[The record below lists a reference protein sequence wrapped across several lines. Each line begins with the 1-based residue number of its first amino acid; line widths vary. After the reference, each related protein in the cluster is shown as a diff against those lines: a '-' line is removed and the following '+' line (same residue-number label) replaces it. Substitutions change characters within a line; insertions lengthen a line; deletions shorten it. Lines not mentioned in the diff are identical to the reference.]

1 MTEQHSDQYLA
12 RLEKLKSFE
21 EMGINPYPNI
31 FKPDDNAGE
40 LQDKYKDLA
49 NEEKTSDTVLIAGRI
64 KSIRNSGMF
73 IDLHDSTGKIQ
84 VYSHENNLSED
95 ELKKLKLLDLGD
107 MIGVKGVV
115 RRTKRGELTVDS
127 AQITILA
134 KTLLPLPE
142 KFHGLTDV
150 ETRYR
155 QRYLDM
161 ITNDESK
168 TVLRKRFE
176 LIGHIR
182 RFMEDK
188 KFLEVETPMLHPI
201 LGGANA
207 KPFITHHNSL
217 DMDLYLRIAPELYL
231 KRLIIGGFDRV
242 FEIGR
247 TFRNEGIS
255 VRHNPEFTMMELYQ
269 AYADYNDMMELAET
283 LIKSIIEKSIGGL
296 MLEIDDKTID
306 FAKPF
311 TKIKM
316 LDAVKDATGVDFMAI
331 ENAEEARAK
340 AKELKVD
347 VKDTASWGDTV
358 LAVFED
364 RIEPTLINPTIVMDY
379 PIETSPLTKTHRDNP
394 RLCERFELFIN
405 TWEVANAYSELTN
418 PLTQKERFEDQVK
431 QREAGDGEAQM
442 MDEDYVTALNYG
454 LIPTGGMGFGVDRLM
469 MLATSSLSIRDVIAF
484 PTLRHK

>member
-12 RLEKLKSFE
+12 RLEKLKNFE
-21 EMGINPYPNI
+21 GMGINPYPNI
-31 FKPDDNAGE
+31 FKPENHAGD
-40 LQDKYKDLA
+40 LQEKYKGLA
-49 NEEKTSDTVLIAGRI
+49 NEEKTEDSVIIAGRI

-107 MIGVKGVV
+107 MIGIKGTV

-127 AQITILA
+127 TEISILA
-134 KTLLPLPE
+134 KSLLPLPE

-161 ITNDESK
+161 ITNDDSK
-168 TVLRKRFE
+168 NTLKKRFE

-182 RFMEDK
+182 HFMEDRS
-188 KFLEVETPMLHPI
+188 FLEVETPMLHPI

-207 KPFITHHNSL
+207 RPFTTHHNSL
-217 DMDLYLRIAPELYL
+217 DMDLFLRIAPELYL
-231 KRLIIGGFDRV
+231 KRLIIGGFERV

-247 TFRNEGIS
+247 NFRNEGIS

-269 AYADYNDMMELAET
+269 SYADYNDMMELAEN
-283 LIKSIIEKSIGGL
+283 LIKSTIEKSIGGL
-296 MLEIDDKTID
+296 SLEIDGNAID

-311 TKIKM
+311 AKIHM
-316 LDAVKDATGVDFMAI
+316 VDAVKEATGVDFMAI
-331 ENAEEARAK
+331 ENADEARAK
-340 AKELKVD
+340 AKELKIE
-347 VKDTASWGDTV
+347 VKETASWGDVV
-358 LAVFED
+358 LAIFED
-364 RIEPTLINPTIVMDY
+364 RIEPKLTQPTFVLDY
-379 PIETSPLTKTHRDNP
+379 PIETSPLTKTHRNNP

-405 TWEVANAYSELTN
+405 GWEIANAYSELTN
-418 PLTQKERFEDQVK
+418 PLTQQERFEDQVK
-431 QREAGDGEAQM
+431 QREAGDSEAQM
-442 MDEDYVTALNYG
+442 LDEDFVNALNYG
-454 LIPTGGMGFGVDRLM
+454 LVPTGGMGIGIDRLM

-484 PTLRHK
+484 PTLRHR